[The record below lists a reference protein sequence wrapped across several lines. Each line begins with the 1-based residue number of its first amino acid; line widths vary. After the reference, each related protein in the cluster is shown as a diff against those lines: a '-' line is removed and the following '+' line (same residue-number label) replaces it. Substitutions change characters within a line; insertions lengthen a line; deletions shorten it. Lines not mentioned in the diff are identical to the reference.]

1 MIVDKP
7 EVPNFLQYTMENV
20 VPCCFQNF
28 VKQNIDLNDAQ
39 QVLVKNLIL
48 NKV

>member
-1 MIVDKP
+1 
-7 EVPNFLQYTMENV
+7 MENV

-39 QVLVKNLIL
+39 QVLVDLIIKIKKNENTPIFL
-48 NKV
+48 K